1 MYIGSAA
8 YQCHGRWLQK
18 LIVLITLFQCLSLDD
33 MLEIF
38 DIDHSV
44 GADECA
50 FKELCPALVQQATS
64 GVCKASDHEDHHDV
78 EEKHLHIKK
87 GGFWLSLPLRHSFG
101 SSQRASAGEACF
113 GCDSFSPIIS
123 MHILSVFFKYIS
135 WY

>member
-8 YQCHGRWLQK
+8 DQFHGCWLQK
-18 LIVLITLFQCLSLDD
+18 LLILNILLQFFSLDN

-64 GVCKASDHEDHHDV
+64 GACKASDHEDHHD
-78 EEKHLHIKK
+78 ENEKHL
-87 GGFWLSLPLRHSFG
+87 SLPRRHSFG
-101 SSQRASAGEACF
+101 
-113 GCDSFSPIIS
+113 
-123 MHILSVFFKYIS
+123 
-135 WY
+135 